1 MNELLIIIALVN
13 GHFSINQQEL
23 SGQACFDVIFQ
34 SRINQRTS
42 QFIFENANE
51 GRMFGGCYITKTNE
65 NSSGDTT
72 GDHNLIINA
81 IANGNFITRIVEFGN
96 QSACL
101 LAANKVVNTATLL
114 LNQTGDTG
122 AVDAF
127 CIDIGEELAEI
138 DLYDGEDELELFDD
152 EEGAE
157 DLELLDDHEDREEME
172 QPDPLVEGAIIA
184 MEMN

>member
-13 GHFSINQQEL
+13 GQFSINQQEL
-23 SGQACFDVIFQ
+23 SAQACFEAVFQ

-51 GRMFGGCYITKTNE
+51 GRILGGCYITKTDQ
-65 NSSGDTT
+65 NSSGDPT
-72 GDHNLIINA
+72 GDHNLVINA

-127 CIDIGEELAEI
+127 CVNTGEELEEI
-138 DLYDGEDELELFDD
+138 DLYEEFDD
-152 EEGAE
+152 EEDAE
-157 DLELLDDHEDREEME
+157 DSELLDDHEDREEME

-184 MEMN
+184 MEVN